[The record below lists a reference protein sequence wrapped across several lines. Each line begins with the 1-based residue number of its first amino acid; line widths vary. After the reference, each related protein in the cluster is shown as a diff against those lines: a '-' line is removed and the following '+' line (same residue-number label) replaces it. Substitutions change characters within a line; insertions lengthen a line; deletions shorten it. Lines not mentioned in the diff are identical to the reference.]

1 MKLIKVNNLKSK
13 VLPKHERV
21 YAKEIWGKES
31 GAKNCV
37 VLYNEMDKTG
47 GAEMHVHADSEHIF
61 YVIEGE
67 MSITDGNETYII
79 KAGEAAVV
87 EPGEPHEAKGTGK
100 VNCKYLLATSPP
112 ATFTDK

>member
-37 VLYNEMDKTG
+37 VLYNEGLCKR
-47 GAEMHVHADSEHIF
+47 
-61 YVIEGE
+61 
-67 MSITDGNETYII
+67 NL
-79 KAGEAAVV
+79 
-87 EPGEPHEAKGTGK
+87 GK
-100 VNCKYLLATSPP
+100 RKWG
-112 ATFTDK
+112 